1 MADLLTWSLVAETKE
16 YVGPLSMTLDGAPV
30 ASFEVQLTRSDLRPS
45 GSAWVSPVSV
55 DGALR
60 VLVGAG
66 TSFPLV
72 AGAKYIV
79 WLRTTD
85 SPEVPVY
92 RAGFLR
98 AT

>member
-1 MADLLTWSLVAETKE
+1 MADLTAWSLVAETKE
-16 YVGPLSMTLDGAPV
+16 YVGPLTMSLDGVPIGT
-30 ASFEVQLTRSDLRPS
+30 FEVQLTLSDERPDV
-45 GSAWVSPVSV
+45 SAWVSPVFV
-55 DGALR
+55 DGAWR

-66 TSFPLV
+66 TDFLLE
-72 AGAKYIV
+72 AGSKYTV

-92 RAGFLR
+92 RAGIVR